1 LAEQNHGQKNQSPC
15 RLGHADGGCLY
26 LKVDK
31 SGAKRWTF
39 MYVRDG
45 KQREAGLG
53 PVNSIGIRKAR
64 EIAAG
69 MRESLA
75 LRRLTHFKRDNPNA
89 SPALHE

>member
-1 LAEQNHGQKNQSPC
+1 
-15 RLGHADGGCLY
+15 
-26 LKVDK
+26 
-31 SGAKRWTF
+31 

-53 PVNSIGIRKAR
+53 PVNSIGIGKAR

-75 LRRLTHFKRDNPNA
+75 LGRLTHFKRDNPNA
-89 SPALHE
+89 SPALHV